1 MKQTRA
7 DSHMQIWSTNYI
19 DSIDARYP
27 EDQGLKVIQIE
38 PTGCHD
44 DYIVEVVKKE
54 DE

>member
-1 MKQTRA
+1 MKRTRE
-7 DSHMQIWSTNYI
+7 DSRIEIWG
-19 DSIDARYP
+19 ARYINVIEDRHP